1 MEDNKKA
8 VIQVYEVET
17 KNGVVLES
25 YIDEGLCDMDVV
37 CACAQV
43 MSKVTKGKKAEDT
56 IGMISNMMRLMLEW
70 YLRGN

>member
-17 KNGVVLES
+17 KNGGALES
-25 YIDEGLCDMDVV
+25 AIDEGLSDRDVV
-37 CACAQV
+37 CACAAL
-43 MSKVTKGKKAEDT
+43 MSKITKGKKVEDI
-56 IGMISNMMRLMLEW
+56 IGMISDMMNLMLEW

>member
-17 KNGVVLES
+17 KDGGALES
-25 YIDEGLCDMDVV
+25 YIDEGLSDKEVA
-37 CACAQV
+37 CACALVLSQV
-43 MSKVTKGKKAEDT
+43 TRGMRMEDT
-56 IGMISNMMRLMLEW
+56 IEILSDVMKFMLEY